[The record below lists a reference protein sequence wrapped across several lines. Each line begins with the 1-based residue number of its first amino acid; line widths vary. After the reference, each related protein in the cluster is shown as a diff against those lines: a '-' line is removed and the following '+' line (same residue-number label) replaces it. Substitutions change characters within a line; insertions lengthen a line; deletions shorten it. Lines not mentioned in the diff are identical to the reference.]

1 MRSTDF
7 SPTTPTSIEAPAG
20 ALDEVCPGGLS
31 TRQALASA
39 TREVHERLHRHPG
52 LAAVQSG
59 SIDRPGYAR
68 LLGRL
73 YGFHEPFEREGR
85 LVPTRSIWLES
96 DLTAFGTGPAQQAAL
111 PRCRGFPDL
120 SSDEAMLGALYVVE
134 GSGLG
139 GATLARRLEGLVGHG
154 VLDGRRFFSGHGSRT
169 GDAWRAYLL
178 RLSNASPAS
187 EVRATIVA
195 TALATFALFEQW
207 IAGWENRND

>member
-1 MRSTDF
+1 
-7 SPTTPTSIEAPAG
+7 
-20 ALDEVCPGGLS
+20 
-31 TRQALASA
+31 
-39 TREVHERLHRHPG
+39 
-52 LAAVQSG
+52 
-59 SIDRPGYAR
+59 
-68 LLGRL
+68 
-73 YGFHEPFEREGR
+73 
-85 LVPTRSIWLES
+85 
-96 DLTAFGTGPAQQAAL
+96 
-111 PRCRGFPDL
+111 
-120 SSDEAMLGALYVVE
+120 MLGALYVVE